1 MENQQEYKTAT
12 AYSGN
17 HSYCRICDRP
27 LPHPFLSLGNQ
38 PLANNLSTSPNAV
51 VSLYPLELTRC
62 SFCSLVQLTH
72 VVPREDLFDNYLYTP
87 SQSATFVKHF
97 TDMAQG
103 LEAKLGLKDG
113 DLVVDIGSNDGLLLS
128 KFREGIRVLGIEPA
142 KNIVS
147 SVETVHVYWS
157 ENLAWSIRAEC
168 GEAKLITAT
177 NVFAHVDNLNSFMHA
192 VVVLLAPDGTFV
204 IEVPGL
210 LEMLQSGTYDLCYHE
225 HLSYLSLSPLIHLFD
240 IHGMEITNVETVP
253 IHGGS
258 LRLFVN
264 RKGVRERQASVGA
277 RIGAE
282 AAIGDGLIE
291 SFVEKAEK
299 SKQALLA
306 VLKGDRKPTIG
317 YTAPAKATTMI
328 YYCGL
333 TEEDI
338 RFIVDDSPLKQG
350 KYIPGTHI
358 QITAPTDM
366 ELYPYIERA
375 VIFAWNLHIEL
386 LPKLKGRC
394 AEAVIPMPEVRVVQ
408 V

>member
-1 MENQQEYKTAT
+1 M
-12 AYSGN
+12 
-17 HSYCRICDRP
+17 
-27 LPHPFLSLGNQ
+27 
-38 PLANNLSTSPNAV
+38 
-51 VSLYPLELTRC
+51 
-62 SFCSLVQLTH
+62 QLTH
-72 VVPREDLFDNYLYTP
+72 VVPKEDLFDTYLYTP

-97 TDMAQG
+97 AKMAKE
-103 LEAKLGLKDG
+103 LEEKLALKGGTSFPWDG

-128 KFREGIRVLGIEPA
+128 KFREELRVLGIEPA
-142 KNIVS
+142 QNITS
-147 SVETVHVYWS
+147 SVETVHEYWS
-157 ENLAWSIRAEC
+157 ENLAWKLRAKY

-177 NVFAHVDNLNSFMHA
+177 NVFAHIDDINSFMHG
-192 VVVLLAPDGTFV
+192 VVALLAPDGTFV

-210 LEMLQSGTYDLCYHE
+210 LEMLQSGTYDLIYFE
-225 HLSYLSLSPLIHLFD
+225 HASYLSLSPLIHLFD
-240 IHGMEITNVETVP
+240 IHGMEITDVETVP

-258 LRLFVN
+258 LRIFVSH
-264 RKGVRERQASVGA
+264 KELGVRERKPSVGA

-282 AAIGDGLIE
+282 AEIGDGLIE
-291 SFVEKAEK
+291 SFVEKVLE
-299 SKQALLA
+299 SKKALLA
-306 VLKGDRKPTIG
+306 VLRGDPKPTVG

-358 QITAPTDM
+358 QIAAPADM

-394 AEAVIPMPEVRVVQ
+394 AEVVIPMPEVRVVQ
-408 V
+408 I